1 METRTGL
8 LVAHVVAA
16 AVVVVFALPA
26 ARSGQLVPFV
36 FRLLIAGL
44 LLALGVL
51 LYRVRGKQ

>member
-8 LVAHVVAA
+8 LVAHALAA
-16 AVVVVFALPA
+16 AVVVVFALSA
-26 ARSGQLVPFV
+26 IRSGQLVPLV

-51 LYRVRGKQ
+51 LYRVRGRQ